1 MNDVTLP
8 PGLRPDAPPQGAAP
22 LTAPT
27 GFDPAR
33 QVHPQSAH
41 TGALITGVDLRQ
53 PLSPAEVA
61 GISAALRQWKVVY
74 FHDQPLSH
82 EQHIALARQFGAP
95 TIGHPVFGHVAG
107 YPEVY
112 SIAKHRHAN
121 RFVGSSEQRPWSG
134 WHTDVTA
141 AINPP
146 AASLL
151 RGVVIPPY
159 GGDTQWTNLVAAYQ
173 ALSTPLRGFV
183 DTLWG
188 RHQFSAPPGAQA
200 TEEYQR
206 LVGEARLVSEHPLVR
221 VHPDTGE
228 RALFV
233 SPSFLKQVVGLN
245 PRESRVLLELL
256 WEHVVRPEFSVR
268 FKWQPG
274 SLAFWDNRATAHV
287 APTDIFD
294 LDFDR
299 QLYRITLEGEV
310 PVGVDGQRS
319 RAIEGH
325 PLLAHHAGNQ

>member
-1 MNDVTLP
+1 MNDATLP
-8 PGLRPDAPPQGAAP
+8 PGLRPEAPQQTPAP
-22 LTAPT
+22 LPATE

-41 TGALITGVDLRQ
+41 TGALVTGVDLRQ
-53 PLSPAEVA
+53 PLSPTQVA
-61 GISAALRQWKVVY
+61 GIAAALRQWKVVF
-74 FHDQPLSH
+74 FHDQALSH

-112 SIAKHRHAN
+112 SIAKHRQAN
-121 RFVGSSEQRPWSG
+121 RFVGGSELRPWSG

-173 ALSTPLRGFV
+173 ALSAPLRGFV

-233 SPSFLKQVVGLN
+233 SPSFLKQVVGLS

-256 WEHVVRPEFSVR
+256 WEHVVRPEFTVR
-268 FKWQPG
+268 FKWQTG

-310 PVGVDGQRS
+310 PVGVDGQAS

-325 PLLAHHAGNQ
+325 PLLAHHAGHQ